1 MKEAPAVHMYFN
13 KVLLVAQ
20 ERDDLRKRTRQ
31 ERLRRMRFGQS
42 SGPEATTASP
52 FLHSASLG
60 ECLLPQHQ
68 PAAINDSA

>member
-1 MKEAPAVHMYFN
+1 MFSIKD
-13 KVLLVAQ
+13 LLVAQ

-42 SGPEATTASP
+42 SGPEGSTASP

-60 ECLLPQHQ
+60 ECLLPQHN
-68 PAAINDSA
+68 PAAVHDPA